1 MMRALSFSTSFSI
14 RCCEKDFIVATLA
27 RKLPSGVGLIVLAFV
42 AFISLGLPD
51 GLIGVAWPSI
61 QTDFDR
67 PNAALGLLLFFGM
80 LGYITSS
87 FLSGV
92 LMAKLGVGRLLS
104 LSCML
109 TGLTLIG
116 YTLAPSWELM
126 ALLGITS
133 GLGAGAIDAGLNT
146 YIAANYGEGLMQWLH
161 ASFGVGITMG
171 PIIMTTGLS
180 LTEQWRVGYWVV
192 GGAQL
197 LLATCF
203 ALTIQMWSRPK
214 TTDGEPEPARL
225 TDYKTPLTS
234 TLRERG
240 AWISAALFFIYV
252 GLELTFGH
260 WGYALMTKVRGVEPE
275 TAGLWISLYWGAFTV
290 GRILAGLYASRL
302 GIQRLLYISLGLALV
317 GGLMVGLNLSRATDM
332 LGLMVVGFAIAPI
345 FAGLVSDTENRVPH
359 AHAAN
364 TIGMQISAAGIGGMA
379 VPSLAGFL
387 ADKIGLH
394 IVPWYLVTLCI
405 LMIGLFTLSHRLKHT
420 S

>member
-1 MMRALSFSTSFSI
+1 MASIVRKAPST
-14 RCCEKDFIVATLA
+14 T
-27 RKLPSGVGLIVLAFV
+27 GLIILAFI

-51 GLIGVAWPSI
+51 GLLGVAWPSI
-61 QTDFDR
+61 RTDFAR
-67 PNAALGLLLFFGM
+67 PHTALGLLLFCGM

-87 FLSGV
+87 FLSGI
-92 LMAKLGVGRLLS
+92 LMARLGVGRLLA
-104 LSCML
+104 LSCMT

-126 ALLGITS
+126 ALMGVTS

-146 YIAANYGEGLMQWLH
+146 YIAANHGEGLMQWLH
-161 ASFGVGITMG
+161 ASFGVGITLG

-203 ALTIQMWSRPK
+203 AFTASMWARP
-214 TTDGEPEPARL
+214 TSADGGEEPARL
-225 TDYKTPLTS
+225 TDYKTPLTQ

-240 AWISAALFFIYV
+240 AWISASLFFIYV

-260 WGYALMTKVRGVEPE
+260 WGYALMTEARNVEPE
-275 TAGLWISLYWGAFTV
+275 TAGFWISLYWGSFTV
-290 GRILAGLYASRL
+290 GRVLAGLYATRL
-302 GIQRLLYISLGLALV
+302 GIQRLLYVSLGLALV
-317 GGLMVGLNLSRATDM
+317 GALMVGLNLSRTTDM
-332 LGLMVVGFAIAPI
+332 LGMMVVGFAIAPI

-387 ADKIGLH
+387 ADRIGLH
-394 IVPWYLVTLCI
+394 IIPWYLVTLI
-405 LMIGLFTLSHRLKHT
+405 VLMLGLFTLSHRLKRHE

>member
-1 MMRALSFSTSFSI
+1 M
-14 RCCEKDFIVATLA
+14 ATLA
-27 RKLPSGVGLIVLAFV
+27 RKASSKTGLIVLAFI

-51 GLIGVAWPSI
+51 GLLGVAWPSI
-61 QTDFDR
+61 RADFGR
-67 PNAALGLLLFFGM
+67 PHTALGLLLFCGM

-92 LMAKLGVGRLLS
+92 LMAKLGVGRLLA
-104 LSCML
+104 LSCL
-109 TGLTLIG
+109 TTGLTLLG
-116 YTLAPSWELM
+116 YTLAPSWEMM
-126 ALLGITS
+126 ALMGITS

-146 YIAANYGEGLMQWLH
+146 YIAANHGEGLMQWLH
-161 ASFGVGITMG
+161 ASFGVGITLG

-180 LTEQWRVGYWVV
+180 LTEQWRVGYWIV

-203 ALTIQMWSRPK
+203 ALTTSMWSRPK
-214 TTDGEPEPARL
+214 ATEGEEAPALL
-225 TDYKTPLTS
+225 TDYKTPLTQ

-240 AWISAALFFIYV
+240 AWISASLFFIYV

-260 WGYALMTKVRGVEPE
+260 WGYSLMTEVRQVEPE
-275 TAGLWISLYWGAFTV
+275 TAGLWISFYWGSFTV
-290 GRILAGLYASRL
+290 GRVLAGLYATRL

-317 GGLMVGLNLSRATDM
+317 GALMVGLNLSRTTDM
-332 LGLMVVGFAIAPI
+332 IGMMVVGFAIAPI

-387 ADKIGLH
+387 SDNIGLQ
-394 IVPWYLVTLCI
+394 IVPWYLVVLCI
-405 LMIGLFTLSHRLKHT
+405 LMISLFTLSHRLKHKN
-420 S
+420 